1 MNWLYEHS
9 KRTPNK
15 IFINKLTYRDVY
27 VKTIVLAI
35 KMKKF
40 IGNENRIAIISNN
53 SIEFALFILASM
65 NLEAEVLLLNSR
77 LKRSE
82 IEERIMELNISVV
95 FSEDDSFISFNK
107 VFNSEADNNISLQS
121 NLKEDDNRVL
131 FIMNTSAT
139 TGRFKSVPIRL
150 GVIKNHVEASKD
162 ALGYSQND
170 NWLLVLPMFHIG
182 GLSILLRSLFNG
194 TAITIVNKFK
204 EDTVLKHINSRNIN
218 MISMVPTMFRRII
231 DGIEDHNLRVML
243 LSGEF
248 IDDELVRRAIKINI
262 PVYKSYGMTET
273 TSQIIS
279 FNVMNNIDKLKSVGK
294 PLKFVEVKIQPGKSK
309 EYTNEGY
316 LIGEVLL
323 KAPMIM
329 KGYIGRDEI
338 CGYFNTED
346 IGYLDNDGFLY
357 ILDRRSNLI
366 ISGGEN
372 IYPLEIENILYKN
385 KKIKECAIVAKKD
398 KKWGQ
403 IPVLYVVSHMTEDEI
418 IEYLKKYLA
427 NYKLP
432 KKIIHKE
439 SLPKNATGK
448 IVKKLLGSDTDEV
461 KNC

>member
-1 MNWLYEHS
+1 MSWLYKHS
-9 KRTPNK
+9 QEIGNRL
-15 IFINKLTYRDVY
+15 FINNLTYKQVY
-27 VKTIVLAI
+27 DKTADLAV

-40 IGNENRIAIISNN
+40 IGNEKRIAIISNN

-82 IEERIMELNISVV
+82 IEERLEELNISVV
-95 FSEDDSFISFNK
+95 FSEDDSFISFK
-107 VFNSEADNNISLQS
+107 EVFKSKADENEGLQFDFKTE
-121 NLKEDDNRVL
+121 NDRIL

-150 GVIKNHVEASKD
+150 SAIKSHVEASKE
-162 ALGYSQND
+162 ALGCRNDD

-194 TAITIVNKFK
+194 TAVTILNRFN
-204 EDTVLKHINSRNIN
+204 EDTVLSYINEGKVN
-218 MISMVPTMFRRII
+218 MVSMVPTMLRRII
-231 DGIEDHNLRVML
+231 DRIENHKLRVML

-248 IDDELVRRAIKINI
+248 IDDELVRKAIKINI

-279 FNVMNNIDKLKSVGK
+279 FNVMENMDKLSSVGK
-294 PLKFVEVKIQPGKSK
+294 PLKSVVVTIRPGESN
-309 EYTNEGY
+309 EYTEEGY
-316 LIGEVLL
+316 SIGEVLL

-338 CGYFNTED
+338 EGYFNTED

-385 KKIKECAIVAKKD
+385 ERIKECAIVSEKD

-403 IPVLYVVSHMTEDEI
+403 IPVLYVVSDMTESEI

-427 NYKLP
+427 NYKMP
-432 KKIIHKE
+432 KKIIYKE
-439 SLPKNATGK
+439 SLPKNDTGK
-448 IVKKLLGSDTDEV
+448 IVKKLLESD
-461 KNC
+461 

>member
-1 MNWLYEHS
+1 MNWLYKHS
-9 KRTPNK
+9 REIRDKL
-15 IFINKLTYRDVY
+15 FINELTYGEVY
-27 VKTIVLAI
+27 DRTSILAV

-40 IGNENRIAIISNN
+40 IGSEKRIAIISNN
-53 SIEFALFILASM
+53 SVEFALFILASM

-82 IEERIMELNISVV
+82 IEERLDELNISVV
-95 FSEDDSFISFNK
+95 FSEDDSFISFEE
-107 VFNSEADNNISLQS
+107 VFNSEADENVSVQS
-121 NLKEDDNRVL
+121 NLKDEYDRVL

-139 TGRFKSVPIRL
+139 TGRFKSVPISL
-150 GVIKNHVEASKD
+150 SAVNSHVEASKK
-162 ALGYSQND
+162 ALGYSQDD

-194 TAITIVNKFK
+194 TAVTILNKFN
-204 EDTVLKHINSRNIN
+204 EDIVLSYINSRKIN
-218 MISMVPTMFRRII
+218 MISMVPTMLRRII
-231 DGIEDHNLRVML
+231 DRIEDHNLRVML

-248 IDDELVRRAIKINI
+248 IDDELVRKAIKIKI

-279 FNVMNNIDKLKSVGK
+279 FNVMENMDKLKSVGK
-294 PLKFVEVKIQPGKSK
+294 PLKSVIVTIQPGESN
-309 EYTNEGY
+309 EYTEEGY
-316 LIGEVLL
+316 SIGEVLL

-338 CGYFNTED
+338 RGYFNTED

-357 ILDRRSNLI
+357 ILDRHSNLI

-385 KKIKECAIVAKKD
+385 EKIKECAVIAQKD

-403 IPVLYVVSHMTEDEI
+403 IPVLYVVSDMVESEI

-427 NYKLP
+427 NYKIP
-432 KKIIHKE
+432 KKIIYKE
-439 SLPKNATGK
+439 SLPKNDTGK
-448 IVKKLLGSDTDEV
+448 IVKKLLGSDSHEV
-461 KNC
+461 KES